1 MRRLAEWVASVP
13 AIVWAPV
20 VSGVLTLVI
29 GLFAFGANHPWLFP
43 SLGPTI
49 FIVAYM
55 PSTRMAHLFNV
66 VVGHGV
72 GVIAGLV
79 GVLATAAAWEP
90 SVAQVASLTPQ
101 RTWACV
107 IAVTLTVFAQILTR
121 AFHPPA
127 VSTAL
132 LIAVGAF
139 QVTFNDI
146 GTLVVGIGLTALMGE
161 PLRIIRE
168 HREP

>member
-1 MRRLAEWVASVP
+1 MRRLANWIASVP
-13 AIVWAPV
+13 TLLWAPV
-20 VSGVLTLVI
+20 VSGVLTLAI

-55 PSTRMAHLFNV
+55 PTTRMAQMFNIV
-66 VVGHGV
+66 AGHGV
-72 GVIAGLV
+72 GIMAGLI
-79 GVLATAAAWEP
+79 GVLATGAAWEP
-90 SVAQVASLTPQ
+90 SVAQVASMTPE

-107 IAVTLTVFAQILTR
+107 IAVTLSVFSQILTR

-139 QVTFNDI
+139 QVTFDDI
-146 GTLVVGIGLTALMGE
+146 GTLIVGIGLTALMGE
-161 PLRIIRE
+161 PLRRM
-168 HREP
+168 RQQRKS